1 MKIFSTVL
9 FTTLLFASLVLPA
22 VASMGDS
29 LQDSSPL
36 FALFAIGLLGL
47 VVSRR
52 KFRH

>member
-1 MKIFSTVL
+1 MKIFSIT
-9 FTTLLFASLVLPA
+9 LFATLALPA
-22 VASMGDS
+22 TASIGDS
-29 LQDSSPL
+29 LHDSSPL